1 MTPTPVRITDD
12 VRISE
17 SWSGREL
24 PGDIVDGRQR
34 VQLTAPVDYR
44 DRTRIGN
51 GPFDELGE
59 SVILVPAGFIT
70 DFASMPFGVRNLFP
84 PIGIYARP
92 AIIHDLLYLV
102 EGDLPH
108 LLERLMS
115 PGAASN
121 GPRGGRSTKEVRP
134 MLSPAEIT
142 AYLNVTSERPWV
154 NARKYLRHEAD
165 AVFQEA
171 MEVVGVSAWRRTVMY
186 RAVRMGGGKGWG
198 R

>member
-34 VQLTAPVDYR
+34 VQLTTPIDYR
-44 DRTRIGN
+44 DRTQAG
-51 GPFDELGE
+51 GE
-59 SVILVPAGFIT
+59 SVILVPAGFVT

-84 PIGIYARP
+84 ALGLYARP
-92 AIIHDLLYLV
+92 SIIHDLLYLV
-102 EGDLPH
+102 EGDLPN

-115 PGAASN
+115 T
-121 GPRGGRSTKEVRP
+121 GRLKP
-134 MLSPAEIT
+134 MLSPEQIT
-142 AYLNVTSERPWV
+142 AYLNETQARPWV
-154 NARKYLRHEAD
+154 NVRTYTRAEAD
-165 AVFQEA
+165 AVFAEA
-171 MEVVGVSAWRRTVMY
+171 MSVVGVSAWRRSIMH
-186 RAVRMGGGKGWG
+186 RAVRLGGANGWG

>member
-24 PGDIVDGRQR
+24 PGDLVDGRQR
-34 VQLTAPVDYR
+34 VKLTAPLDYR
-44 DRTRIGN
+44 DRTQAG
-51 GPFDELGE
+51 GE
-59 SVILVPAGFIT
+59 SAILVPVGFVT

-84 PIGIYARP
+84 ALGLYARP

-102 EGDLPH
+102 EGDLPN

-115 PGAASN
+115 PGK
-121 GPRGGRSTKEVRP
+121 GRP
-134 MLSPAEIT
+134 MLSAEEVT
-142 AYLNVTSERPWV
+142 AYLNETSARPWV
-154 NARKYLRHEAD
+154 NVRAYTRAEAD
-165 AVFQEA
+165 AVFAEA
-171 MEVVGVSAWRRTVMY
+171 MQVVGVSAWRRSIMH
-186 RAVRMGGGKGWG
+186 RAVRIGGGGGWG